1 MATIDPELSANDAL
15 GLRRLPDV
23 DAVQA
28 FVVTAQCGSMR
39 AAAADMNTSP
49 TSIRRAVARLERHV
63 EGRLFTRTRAGVRLT
78 ALGRAQ
84 LVNAQRAVYIL
95 GEALGRP
102 RARTRP
108 RLTKR
113 SIAGYC

>member
-1 MATIDPELSANDAL
+1 MAIDPELSANDVL
-15 GLRRLPDV
+15 GLRRLPDSE
-23 DAVQA
+23 AVQA

-39 AAAADMNTSP
+39 RAAVDMRTSP
-49 TSIRRAVARLERHV
+49 TAVRRAIVRLERHV
-63 EGRLFTRTRAGVRLT
+63 EGRLFVRTRAGVRLT
-78 ALGRAQ
+78 QLGRAQ

-102 RARTRP
+102 RARRM
-108 RLTKR
+108 TKR